1 MGLPSYRR
9 DTKALRADKDQMQRS
24 VLMTGSNVV
33 RSGVVR

>member
-24 VLMTGSNVV
+24 VLMKEGWLGL
-33 RSGVVR
+33 RM